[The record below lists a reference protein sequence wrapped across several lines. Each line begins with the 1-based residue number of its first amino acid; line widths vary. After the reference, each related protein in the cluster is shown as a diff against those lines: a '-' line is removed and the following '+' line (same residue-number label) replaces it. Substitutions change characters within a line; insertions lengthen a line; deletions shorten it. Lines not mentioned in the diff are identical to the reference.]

1 MQRHPLR
8 AAGDQT
14 AVAGSIL
21 GNVNTISQAAGQ
33 QQQQHLKKL
42 GIEGGHSRHCSGF
55 LCCEIAECGEVVAV
69 SHVQCAAGVCAAGV
83 LNLSS

>member
-14 AVAGSIL
+14 AVASSIL
-21 GNVNTISQAAGQ
+21 GNVNTISQADGQQ

-42 GIEGGHSRHCSGF
+42 GIEGGQSLTLLR
-55 LCCEIAECGEVVAV
+55 V
-69 SHVQCAAGVCAAGV
+69 S
-83 LNLSS
+83 LL